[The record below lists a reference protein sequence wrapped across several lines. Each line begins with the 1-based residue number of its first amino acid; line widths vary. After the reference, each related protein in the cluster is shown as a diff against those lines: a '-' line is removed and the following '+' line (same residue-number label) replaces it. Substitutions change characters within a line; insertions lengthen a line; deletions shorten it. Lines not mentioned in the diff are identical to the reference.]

1 MSTIS
6 YPTAKVRPTATL
18 ERLVLAL
25 GICLPVPAFA
35 ATGLSL
41 PMPSAVE
48 RLAAALVPWA
58 EAVQM
63 SDRPITRGAAG
74 TIVLT
79 RSEHGASAAAPRVPT
94 APKPGSAAPKSMRA
108 GKPARPVAG
117 RTTPT
122 ATATATATAT
132 TSAPSQAAPAADA
145 ATPDIATTV
154 AAQEPGSTPTAA
166 PRTNS
171 TAQPTLALPAPAIV
185 SPPGSGEPKPTEPTT
200 PTALPLPLP
209 APVAEPVA
217 TVLQPVAPI
226 VAPVL
231 TPIVVAVEDTATKVL
246 TPIGIKLPKLGG

>member
-1 MSTIS
+1 MSAIF
-6 YPTAKVRPTATL
+6 YPTAKVRPTARL

-79 RSEHGASAAAPRVPT
+79 RSEQGASAAAPRVPT

-108 GKPARPVAG
+108 GKPARPVAR

-122 ATATATATAT
+122 ATATATATT
-132 TSAPSQAAPAADA
+132 IAPSQAAPAADA

-171 TAQPTLALPAPAIV
+171 TAQPTLTLPAPAIV

-200 PTALPLPLP
+200 PAALPLPLP